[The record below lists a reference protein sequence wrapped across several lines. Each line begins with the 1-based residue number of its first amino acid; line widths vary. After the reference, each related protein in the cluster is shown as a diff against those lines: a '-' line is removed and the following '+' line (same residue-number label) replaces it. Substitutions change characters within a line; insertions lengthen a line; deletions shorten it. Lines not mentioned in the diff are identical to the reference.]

1 MKNFQTMKKEKV
13 ISEKKAI
20 KNNIKLSLVT
30 ELKAIAAKFGDVSEK
45 LEKEITQGAKKLAKA
60 IAKGIKTEE
69 PAQTETA
76 PAAKAEPV
84 KKVTPASKA
93 APVKKVAPASKAA
106 PVNKVAHASNGTPEN
121 KVAPDN
127 KVAPAKKAAEKNAK
141 PVAKKEKPAT
151 A

>member
-1 MKNFQTMKKEKV
+1 MKKEKV

-30 ELKAIAAKFGDVSEK
+30 GLKAIANKFGDVSEK
-45 LEKEITQGAKKLAKA
+45 LEKEINQGAKKLAKA
-60 IAKGIKTEE
+60 IAKEIKTEE
-69 PAQTETA
+69 PAQTGTA
-76 PAAKAEPV
+76 PVAKAE
-84 KKVTPASKA
+84 
-93 APVKKVAPASKAA
+93 PVKKVAPASKIAS
-106 PVNKVAHASNGTPEN
+106 VKKVAPASNGAPEN

-127 KVAPAKKAAEKNAK
+127 KVAPAKKVADKNAK